1 MLLINIK
8 NKTNCSKLNPFV
20 SEGKIKDMNRKI
32 NKVAVLGSG
41 VMGSRIACHFA
52 NIGVEVLLLDI
63 VPKEAEDSKDAK
75 ARNKIVD
82 DALKFAL
89 KSNPSPIY
97 SKSYTNRIT
106 TGNFS
111 DDISKIES
119 CDWIVEVVIERLD
132 IKQQVFANVEK
143 HRKQGTLI
151 TSNTSGIL
159 IEMMLEGR
167 SEDFQKHFCGTHFFN
182 PPRYLRLLELIPS
195 SKTDASVIEFLEDYG
210 QRFLGKTTVVCKDSP
225 AFIANRV
232 GVYSIMALFHNVT
245 EMGLTVEEVDKLTGP
260 VMGRPKS
267 ATFRTCDV
275 VGLDTL
281 VHVANGVKE
290 NCPNDEENELFSIPD
305 YVTKMVDNGW
315 LGSKTKQGFYK
326 KVKGDDGQRKIL
338 TLDLN
343 SLEYR
348 DKKKAKFP
356 TLELTKSIDDLKER
370 TKVLAAGKD
379 KAGEFYRK
387 SFFGLFAYVSNRI
400 PEITNALYKIDD
412 ALEAGFAW
420 ELGPFKT
427 WDILGVENSLPEIE
441 AGGFKVDPWVKEML
455 AAGCPTFYKVENGI
469 KYYYDI
475 DSKSYQVIP
484 GSQNILAL
492 ETLRDDHTVWKNSG
506 STIVDLGDGILNLE
520 FHTKMNTI
528 GAEVIEGINKAIDLA
543 ETDYKGLVISNDGE
557 HFSAGANVGMIFM
570 MAVEQE
576 YDELNFAIKTFQDTM
591 MRVRYSS
598 APVIVAPH
606 SLALGGGCEM
616 SMHADK
622 VIAHAETYMGLVEFG
637 VGVIPGGGGSK
648 EFALRASDEY
658 KDGMRLNVLKNRF
671 LTIGQAQVATS
682 AKEAFELGYLREGID
697 EVVISRAHQLTRA
710 KEAALSLANKGYT
723 KPIQRKDIKVLG
735 KEGLGIVYV
744 GANSMKSGNYISEHD
759 QLISE
764 KLGYVLCGGDLSAI
778 TEVSEQYLL
787 DMERKAFLELCQ
799 ERKTLERL
807 QSIIQSGKVL
817 RN

>member
-1 MLLINIK
+1 
-8 NKTNCSKLNPFV
+8 
-20 SEGKIKDMNRKI
+20 MNRKI

-41 VMGSRIACHFA
+41 IMGSRIACHFA

-63 VPKEAEDSKDAK
+63 VPKEAIDSSDSK
-75 ARNKIVD
+75 ARNQIVN

-97 SKSYTNRIT
+97 SKSYAKRVA
-106 TGNFS
+106 TGNFD
-111 DDISKIES
+111 DDIAKVAD
-119 CDWIVEVVIERLD
+119 CDWIIEVVIESLD
-132 IKQQVFANVEK
+132 IKQQVFNNVEK
-143 HRKQGTLI
+143 HRKAGTLI
-151 TSNTSGIL
+151 TSNTSGIP
-159 IEMMLEGR
+159 IEMMLKGR

-195 SKTDASVIEFLEDYG
+195 TKTEASVISFLEDYG

-281 VHVANGVKE
+281 VHVANGVKD
-290 NCPNDEENELFSIPD
+290 NCPNDEQKGLFTIPD
-305 YVTKMVDNGW
+305 YVTKMVEKGW
-315 LGSKTKQGFYK
+315 LGSKSKQGFYK
-326 KVKGDDGQRKIL
+326 KVKGDEGKSKIL

-343 SLEYR
+343 TLEYR
-348 DKKKAKFP
+348 DQKKAKFP
-356 TLELTKSIDDLKER
+356 TLELTKSIDNLKER
-370 TKVLAAGKD
+370 TKILAEGKD

-387 SFFGLFAYVSNRI
+387 SFYGLFAYVSNRI
-400 PEITNALYKIDD
+400 PEITDALYKIDD

-427 WDILGVENSLPEIE
+427 WDILGIEKTLPQVE
-441 AGGFKVDPWVKEML
+441 AGGFKVNPWIKEML
-455 AAGCPTFYKVENGI
+455 TAGCPTFYKVENGV

-475 DSKSYQVIP
+475 DSKSYQIIP
-484 GSQNILAL
+484 GSESILSL
-492 ETLRDDHTVWKNSG
+492 ETLREDHTVWKNSG
-506 STIVDLGDGILNLE
+506 TTIVDLGDGILNLE

-557 HFSAGANVGMIFM
+557 HFSAGANVAMIFM

-622 VIAHAETYMGLVEFG
+622 VIAHAELYMGLVEFG

-697 EVVISRAHQLTRA
+697 EIVVSRAHQLTRA

-735 KEGLGIVYV
+735 KEGLGIVYA

-764 KLGYVLCGGDLSAI
+764 KLGYVLCGGNLSTP

-787 DMERKAFLELCQ
+787 DMERKAFLELCT

>member
-1 MLLINIK
+1 MN
-8 NKTNCSKLNPFV
+8 
-20 SEGKIKDMNRKI
+20 MNRKI

-63 VPKEAEDSKDAK
+63 VPKEAADSNDSK
-75 ARNKIVD
+75 ARNSIVNE
-82 DALKFAL
+82 ALKFAL

-97 SKSYTNRIT
+97 SKSYAKRIS
-106 TGNFS
+106 TGNF
-111 DDISKIES
+111 DDDLSKIKD

-143 HRKQGTLI
+143 YRTPGTLI
-151 TSNTSGIL
+151 TSNTSGIP

-167 SEDFQKHFCGTHFFN
+167 GEDFQKHFCGTHFFN

-195 SKTDASVIEFLEDYG
+195 SKTDSTVMVFLEDYG

-281 VHVANGVKE
+281 VHVANGVKD
-290 NCPNDEENELFSIPD
+290 NCKNDEENGLFAIPD
-305 YVTKMVDNGW
+305 YVSTMVEKGW

-326 KVKGDDGQRKIL
+326 KVKGDDGKSKIL

-343 SLEYR
+343 TLEYR
-348 DKKKAKFP
+348 DKKRAKFP
-356 TLELTKSIDDLKER
+356 TLELTKTIDDLKER

-387 SFFGLFAYVSNRI
+387 SFYGLFAYVSNRI
-400 PEITNALYKIDD
+400 PEITDSLYKIDD

-427 WDILGVENSLPEIE
+427 WDILGVEKTLPQIE
-441 AGGFKVDPWVKEML
+441 AAGFKVDSWIKEMI
-455 AAGCPTFYKVENGI
+455 AAGCSTFYKLENGV
-469 KYYYDI
+469 KYFYDI
-475 DSKSYQVIP
+475 DSKSYKVIP
-484 GSQNILAL
+484 GSENVLSL
-492 ETLRDDHTVWKNSG
+492 ETLRDDNTVWKNSG
-506 STIVDLGDGILNLE
+506 TTIVDLGDGILNLE

-528 GAEVIEGINKAIDLA
+528 GGEVIEGINKAIDLA
-543 ETDYKGLVISNDGE
+543 ESDYRGLVISNDGE

-576 YDELNFAIKTFQDTM
+576 YDELNFAIKAFQDTM

-598 APVIVAPH
+598 IPVIVAPH

-658 KDGMRLNVLKNRF
+658 KDGIRLNVLRNRF

-682 AKEAFELGYLREGID
+682 GQEAFDLGYLREGID
-697 EVVISRAHQLTRA
+697 EVIVSRAHQLTRA
-710 KEAALSLANKGYT
+710 KEAALTLANKGYT

-744 GANSMKSGNYISEHD
+744 GANTMKSGNYISEHD

-764 KLGYVLCGGDLSAI
+764 KLGFVLCGGDLSTP

-787 DMERKAFLELCQ
+787 DMERKAFLELCS
-799 ERKTLERL
+799 KKLTLERL
-807 QSIIQSGKVL
+807 QSIITTGKVL

>member
-1 MLLINIK
+1 MN
-8 NKTNCSKLNPFV
+8 
-20 SEGKIKDMNRKI
+20 MNRKI

-63 VPKEAEDSKDAK
+63 VPKESADSDDPK
-75 ARNKIVD
+75 ARNSIVNE
-82 DALKFAL
+82 ALKFAL

-97 SKSYTNRIT
+97 SKSYAKRIS
-106 TGNFS
+106 TGNF
-111 DDISKIES
+111 DDDLSKIKD

-143 HRKQGTLI
+143 YRTPGTLI
-151 TSNTSGIL
+151 TSNTSGIP

-167 SEDFQKHFCGTHFFN
+167 SEDFQKNFCGTHFFN

-195 SKTDASVIEFLEDYG
+195 SKTDAAVMDFLEDYG

-245 EMGLTVEEVDKLTGP
+245 EMDLTVEEVDKLTGP

-281 VHVANGVKE
+281 VHVANGVKD
-290 NCPNDEENELFSIPD
+290 NCKNDEENGLFAIPD
-305 YVTKMVDNGW
+305 YVSTMVEKGW

-326 KVKGDDGQRKIL
+326 KVKGDDGKSKIL

-343 SLEYR
+343 TLEYR
-348 DKKKAKFP
+348 DKKRAKFP
-356 TLELTKSIDDLKER
+356 TLELTKTIDDLKER
-370 TKVLAAGKD
+370 TKILAAGKD

-387 SFFGLFAYVSNRI
+387 SFHGLFAYVSNRI
-400 PEITNALYKIDD
+400 PEITDSLYKIDD

-427 WDILGVENSLPEIE
+427 WDILGVEKTLPQIE
-441 AGGFKVDPWVKEML
+441 AAGFKVDSWVKEMI
-455 AAGCPTFYKVENGI
+455 AAGCSTFYKVENGV
-469 KYYYDI
+469 KYFYDI

-484 GSQNILAL
+484 GSENVLSL
-492 ETLRDDHTVWKNSG
+492 ETLRDDNTVWKNSG
-506 STIVDLGDGILNLE
+506 TTIVDLGDGILNLE

-528 GAEVIEGINKAIDLA
+528 GGEVIEGINKAINLA
-543 ETDYKGLVISNDGE
+543 ESDYRGLVISNDGE

-576 YDELNFAIKTFQDTM
+576 YDELNFAIKAFQDTM

-598 APVIVAPH
+598 IPVIVAPH

-658 KDGMRLNVLKNRF
+658 KDGIRLNVLRNRF

-682 AKEAFELGYLREGID
+682 GQEAFELGYLREGID
-697 EVVISRAHQLTRA
+697 EVIVSRAHQLTRA
-710 KEAALSLANKGYT
+710 KEAALTLANKGYT

-744 GANSMKSGNYISEHD
+744 GANTMKSGNYISEHD

-764 KLGYVLCGGDLSAI
+764 KLGFVLCGGDLSTP

-787 DMERKAFLELCQ
+787 DMERKAFLELCS
-799 ERKTLERL
+799 KKLTLERL
-807 QSIIQSGKVL
+807 QSIITTGKVL

>member
-1 MLLINIK
+1 
-8 NKTNCSKLNPFV
+8 
-20 SEGKIKDMNRKI
+20 MNRKI

-63 VPKEAEDSKDAK
+63 VPKEATDSADSKS
-75 ARNKIVD
+75 RNKIVN

-97 SKSYTNRIT
+97 SKSYANRIS
-106 TGNFS
+106 TGNF
-111 DDISKIES
+111 DDDLAKIAT
-119 CDWIVEVVIERLD
+119 CDWIIEVVIERLD
-132 IKQQVFANVEK
+132 IKQQVFTNVEK
-143 HRKQGTLI
+143 YRTPGTLI
-151 TSNTSGIL
+151 TSNTSGIPIHL
-159 IEMMLEGR
+159 MLEGR

-182 PPRYLRLLELIPS
+182 PPRYLKLMELIPS
-195 SKTDASVIEFLEDYG
+195 PKTDPTVIEFLEDYG
-210 QRFLGKTTVVCKDSP
+210 QRFLGKTTVVCKDTP

-232 GVYSIMALFHNVT
+232 GVYSIMALFHTVT

-281 VHVANGVKE
+281 VHVANGVKD
-290 NCPNDEENELFSIPD
+290 NCKDDEANELFAIPD
-305 YVTKMVDNGW
+305 YVSKMVEKGW
-315 LGSKTKQGFYK
+315 LGSKSKQGFYK
-326 KVKGDDGQRKIL
+326 KIKGEDGKSKIQ
-338 TLDLN
+338 TLDLGT
-343 SLEYR
+343 LEYR
-348 DKKKAKFP
+348 DKKRAKFP
-356 TLELTKSIDDLKER
+356 TLEMTKTIDDLKER
-370 TKVLAAGKD
+370 TKVLVAGKD

-387 SFFGLFAYVSNRI
+387 SFYGLFAYVSNRI
-400 PEITNALYKIDD
+400 PEITDAIYKIDD
-412 ALEAGFAW
+412 ALKAGFAW
-420 ELGPFKT
+420 ELGPFAT
-427 WDILGVENSLPEIE
+427 WDILGVEKTITKMAA
-441 AGGFKVDPWVKEML
+441 AGVEVSSWVSEML
-455 AAGCPTFYKVENGI
+455 AAGCPSFYKLENGV
-469 KYYYDI
+469 KYFYDI
-475 DSKSYQVIP
+475 ETKAYQIVP
-484 GSQNILAL
+484 GSESILSL

-506 STIVDLGDGILNLE
+506 TTIVDLGDGILNIE

-528 GAEVIEGINKAIDLA
+528 GGEVLEGINKAIDLA
-543 ETDYKGLVISNDGE
+543 ESDYKGLVISNDGE

-576 YDELNFAIKTFQDTM
+576 YDELDFAVRAFQNTM

-598 APVIVAPH
+598 IPVVVAPH
-606 SLALGGGCEM
+606 NLALGGGCEM

-622 VIAHAETYMGLVEFG
+622 VVAHAETYMGLVEFG

-658 KDGMRLNVLKNRF
+658 KDGIRLDVLRNRF

-697 EVVISRAHQLTRA
+697 EVVVSRDHQLTRA

-723 KPIQRKDIKVLG
+723 KPIQRKDIKALG

-744 GANSMKSGNYISEHD
+744 GANTMKSGNYISEHD

-764 KLGYVLCGGDLSAI
+764 KLGFVLCGGDLSAP
-778 TEVSEQYLL
+778 TDVNEQYLL
-787 DMERKAFLELCQ
+787 DMERKAFLELCT
-799 ERKTLERL
+799 EKKTLERL
-807 QSIIQSGKVL
+807 QSIITTGKVL

>member
-1 MLLINIK
+1 M
-8 NKTNCSKLNPFV
+8 S
-20 SEGKIKDMNRKI
+20 RKI

-63 VPKEAEDSKDAK
+63 VPKEAIDSKDQK
-75 ARNKIVD
+75 ARNKIVN

-97 SKSYTNRIT
+97 SKSYANRVT
-106 TGNFS
+106 TGNFD
-111 DDISKIES
+111 DDIAKVAD
-119 CDWIVEVVIERLD
+119 CDWIIEVVIERLD
-132 IKQQVFANVEK
+132 IKKQVFANLEK

-151 TSNTSGIL
+151 TSNTSGIP

-195 SKTDASVIEFLEDYG
+195 TKTDPSVMEFLEDYG

-281 VHVANGVKE
+281 VHVANGVKD
-290 NCPNDEENELFSIPD
+290 NCPNDEQKELFAIPD
-305 YVTKMVDNGW
+305 YVSKMVDKGW
-315 LGSKTKQGFYK
+315 LGSKSKQGFYK
-326 KVKGDDGQRKIL
+326 KVKGDDGKSEIL
-338 TLDLN
+338 SLDLN
-343 SLEYR
+343 TLEYR

-370 TKVLAAGKD
+370 TKVLAGGKD

-387 SFFGLFAYVSNRI
+387 SFYGLFAYVSNRI
-400 PEITNALYKIDD
+400 PEITDALYKIDD

-427 WDILGVENSLPEIE
+427 WDILGVEKTLPQVE
-441 AGGFKVDPWVKEML
+441 AGGFKVDLWVKEML

-469 KYYYDI
+469 KYYYDV
-475 DSKSYQVIP
+475 DSKSYQIIP
-484 GSQNILAL
+484 GSENILSL
-492 ETLRDDHTVWKNSG
+492 ETLRDDNTVWKNAG

-557 HFSAGANVGMIFM
+557 HFSAGANVAMIFM

-622 VIAHAETYMGLVEFG
+622 VIAHAELYMGLVEFG

-648 EFALRASDEY
+648 EFTLRASDEY

-697 EVVISRAHQLTRA
+697 EIVVSRAHQLTRA

-764 KLGYVLCGGDLSAI
+764 KLGFVLCGGNLSAP

-787 DMERKAFLELCQ
+787 DMERKAFLELCT